1 MKTLELSYEELLAIR
16 LICNYKWTIAD
27 EIYPELDAGDSN
39 EKRREFLVNSL
50 TTLYAKVKE

>member
-1 MKTLELSYEELLAIR
+1 MKKLELSYEELLAIR

-27 EIYPELDAGDSN
+27 EIYPVDAGDSN